1 MRVVFMGTP
10 SLAATVLEKLADAF
24 DVVGVYSR
32 PDAVRGRGK
41 KLEASPVKQTA
52 LEREIDVFTPETL
65 RDAEVLDELRSLNPD
80 VICVAAY
87 GSVLPPEALEIPR
100 YGCLNVH
107 TSLLPR
113 WRGTAPMQRAIL
125 ERDDNVGVCI
135 MRMEEGLDTGPYC
148 KRVEFSLDDMY
159 LDDVERALSEA
170 GADALVE
177 ALEGLESDGL
187 VWTEQPE
194 SGVTYAAKI
203 EKSEL
208 ALDVDDTAAGFCAK
222 VRASSPAHP
231 AHAQIA
237 GRGVTVVRASCVED
251 EQGLE
256 LSSELQPG
264 EGVFRAKRLFVMASD
279 APVEIEML
287 KPDGKKIMDARSFA
301 AGIQG
306 IKNSTI
312 TWGKA

>member
-113 WRGTAPMQRAIL
+113 WRGAAPMQRAIL

-135 MRMEEGLDTGPYC
+135 MRMEEGLDTGDMISKVTCDIRGKDIIEVSQILADAGSELLIETIPRIADGTAVYE
-148 KRVEFSLDDMY
+148 KQDDSLSSYAKMINKKDGMTDFTGSAEQIERMIRAY
-159 LDDVERALSEA
+159 LDWPTCYSYLDGLQIKFFRA
-170 GADALVE
+170 E
-177 ALEGLESDGL
+177 ALMDQQPDGEPGT
-187 VWTEQPE
+187 V
-194 SGVTYAAKI
+194 
-203 EKSEL
+203 SETGK
-208 ALDVDDTAAGFCAK
+208 DFYTINC
-222 VRASSPAHP
+222 
-231 AHAQIA
+231 
-237 GRGVTVVRASCVED
+237 
-251 EQGLE
+251 
-256 LSSELQPG
+256 G
-264 EGVFRAKRLFVMASD
+264 EGKLKVFEQQLQ
-279 APVEIEML
+279 
-287 KPDGKKIMDARSFA
+287 GKKRMG
-301 AGIQG
+301 AGDFMRGHRLSKGDRFTVSEQ
-306 IKNSTI
+306 
-312 TWGKA
+312 